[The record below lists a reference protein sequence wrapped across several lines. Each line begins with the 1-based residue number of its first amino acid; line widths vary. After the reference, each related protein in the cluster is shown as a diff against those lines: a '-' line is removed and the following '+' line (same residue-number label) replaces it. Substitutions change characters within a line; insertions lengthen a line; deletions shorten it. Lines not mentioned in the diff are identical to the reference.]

1 MDARLQGVRLERGGV
16 TVLSVPELTIADGRV
31 TAVVGPNGAG
41 KSTLLR
47 LIAGSERPS
56 KGQVLV
62 GGDHPGRATR
72 ARVAAALQPAHA
84 ARGSVRD
91 FLGDRGR
98 LRVRR
103 DDGTGARAGLIAE
116 TLSLGP
122 LLEREVRTL
131 SGGELQRVYLA
142 LAIARRAPVTLIDE
156 PFADIDGDGRA
167 DLQSALP
174 GLLRSWGGTVVL
186 AMRDARQAAALADD
200 IVVLVDGEM
209 RARGTAGEVM
219 GSPPDAATAAALGY
233 VVIAAEGGLAAVWPD
248 ALSVGTGGVTFTLS
262 VEGSVPLPG
271 GVQVLG
277 RIGASAVRVR
287 LDAGVG
293 APRAGSRLAV
303 TATPGMVLRFAP
315 GSGDD
320 LRTAGLAVPA
330 NR

>member
-1 MDARLQGVRLERGGV
+1 MDVRLQGVRLERGGT
-16 TVLSVPELTIADGRV
+16 TVLSIPDLALAGGRV
-31 TAVVGPNGAG
+31 TAIVGANGAG
-41 KSTLLR
+41 KSALLR
-47 LIAGSERPS
+47 LIAGMERPS
-56 KGQVLV
+56 TGQVLI
-62 GGDHPGRATR
+62 GGEAAGRATR
-72 ARVAAALQPAHA
+72 ARVAAALRPADLV
-84 ARGSVRD
+84 RGSVRD
-91 FLGDRGR
+91 FLAGRGR
-98 LRVRR
+98 LRGRR
-103 DDGTGARAGLIAE
+103 DDGMEARTGMIAQA
-116 TLSLGP
+116 LRLGP
-122 LLEREVRTL
+122 LLERGVRTL
-131 SGGELQRVYLA
+131 SGGELQRVHLA
-142 LAIARRAPVTLIDE
+142 RAIARRAPVTLIDE

-262 VEGSVPLPG
+262 VEGAVPLPG
-271 GVQVLG
+271 GVEVLG
-277 RIGASAVRVR
+277 RIGASPVRVR

-293 APRAGSRLAV
+293 APRTGSRLAV
-303 TATPGMVLRFAP
+303 TAAPGMVLRFAP

-320 LRTAGLAVPA
+320 GRAADLAVPA